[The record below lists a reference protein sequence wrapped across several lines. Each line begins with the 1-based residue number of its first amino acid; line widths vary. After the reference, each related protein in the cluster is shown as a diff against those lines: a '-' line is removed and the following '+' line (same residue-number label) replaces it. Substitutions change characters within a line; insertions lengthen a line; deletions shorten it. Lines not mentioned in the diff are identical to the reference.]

1 MIAEDCGYPM
11 RQVFQFETERGVEGH
26 VWSGFTIGISGLW
39 ENRLWPRFCTYSSV
53 AVCLGRAGNVR
64 IGIPVHDM
72 STMDAKESKNGF
84 GNSEL
89 ERLAQFFPD
98 GTRVKMPV
106 QVMRLPLGSSEAMA
120 TVLEYGTSREVIFR
134 CEVPMEFGERV
145 RLTNKDRSL
154 DAEAEVTAV
163 QIGASETLVAA
174 RFTAEIPNWI
184 IKS

>member
-1 MIAEDCGYPM
+1 MAARESI
-11 RQVFQFETERGVEGH
+11 
-26 VWSGFTIGISGLW
+26 
-39 ENRLWPRFCTYSSV
+39 
-53 AVCLGRAGNVR
+53 LGSA
-64 IGIPVHDM
+64 
-72 STMDAKESKNGF
+72 NGD
-84 GNSEL
+84 L

-106 QVMRLPLGSSEAMA
+106 QVVRLPLGSSEEMA

-134 CEVPMEFGERV
+134 CELPVEFGDRV

-174 RFTAEIPNWI
+174 RFTADIPNWI

>member
-1 MIAEDCGYPM
+1 MPFLPDSGV
-11 RQVFQFETERGVEGH
+11 RNKQV
-26 VWSGFTIGISGLW
+26 L
-39 ENRLWPRFCTYSSV
+39 
-53 AVCLGRAGNVR
+53 
-64 IGIPVHDM
+64 
-72 STMDAKESKNGF
+72 DARDG
-84 GNSEL
+84 EL

-98 GTRVKMPV
+98 GMRVKMPV
-106 QVMRLPLGSSEAMA
+106 QVVRLPLGSSDSMA

-134 CEVPMEFGERV
+134 CELPVEFGDRV